1 MAGSTYLWLRE
12 PTEALAASERAV
24 WLFDVGKQSERF
36 YGAEMLALMDAAT
49 ALVQKGDLDGA
60 VERLRPVLDLPPER
74 QLDTFTSR
82 LGELR
87 DALRRSRYAT
97 SRPAVDMQRQIEEF
111 RSGSLGQI
119 LGR

>member
-1 MAGSTYLWLRE
+1 
-12 PTEALAASERAV
+12 V
-24 WLFDVGKQSERF
+24 QS
-36 YGAEMLALMDAAT
+36 
-49 ALVQKGDLDGA
+49 GDLDGA
-60 VERLRPVLDLPPER
+60 AERLRPVELPPEQ

-111 RSGSLGQI
+111 RSGALGQI
-119 LGR
+119 LSH